1 VTIDFPPG
9 TASDTIDTSTLPKGA
24 TGAAVIVWDA
34 ATGTIK
40 EGVSPTINLT
50 ISGACNPVIISPLT
64 GSTIGGAS
72 TFTVSGCPL
81 SGRFVRL
88 YVGGVT
94 IDFPPGTASDTIDT
108 SALPKGATGAAVIVW
123 DAATGTIKE
132 GASPTINLTISSA
145 AR

>member
-1 VTIDFPPG
+1 
-9 TASDTIDTSTLPKGA
+9 
-24 TGAAVIVWDA
+24 
-34 ATGTIK
+34 
-40 EGVSPTINLT
+40 
-50 ISGACNPVIISPLT
+50 
-64 GSTIGGAS
+64 
-72 TFTVSGCPL
+72 
-81 SGRFVRL
+81 L